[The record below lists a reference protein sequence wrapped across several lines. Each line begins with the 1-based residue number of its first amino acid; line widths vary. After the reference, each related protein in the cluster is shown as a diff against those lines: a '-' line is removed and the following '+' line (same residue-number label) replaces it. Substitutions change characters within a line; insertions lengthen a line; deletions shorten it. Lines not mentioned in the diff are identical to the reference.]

1 MGNKVMLCTG
11 SLFLL
16 IVATA
21 RLVSGLIVL
30 TDQWLSPFL
39 STNTHNVLHFFKTVV
54 SVTNKGKKKK
64 DNSPHCNCSLIKHSA
79 MLQLREQCVCV
90 CVCLCV

>member
-1 MGNKVMLCTG
+1 MLCTG

-39 STNTHNVLHFFKTVV
+39 GTNTRNVLHFLKTVV
-54 SVTNKGKKKK
+54 SVTNKGKK
-64 DNSPHCNCSLIKHSA
+64 
-79 MLQLREQCVCV
+79 R
-90 CVCLCV
+90 

>member
-1 MGNKVMLCTG
+1 MLCTG

-39 STNTHNVLHFFKTVV
+39 GTNTHNVLYFLKTVV
-54 SVTNKGKKKK
+54 SVTNKGKK
-64 DNSPHCNCSLIKHSA
+64 
-79 MLQLREQCVCV
+79 R
-90 CVCLCV
+90 